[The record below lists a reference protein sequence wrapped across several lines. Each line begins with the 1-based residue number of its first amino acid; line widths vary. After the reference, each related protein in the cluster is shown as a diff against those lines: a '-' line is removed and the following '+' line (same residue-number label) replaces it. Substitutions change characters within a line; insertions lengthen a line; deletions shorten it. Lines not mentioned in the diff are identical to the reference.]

1 MSIPHLLQVGSQKPC
16 SMFLYLKKV
25 AMKAIKKKLNVITL
39 KRIILTAAV
48 TLFFLHMLPANEWQ
62 HCQPHST
69 LFFPR
74 PSIHILSPCQNIRG
88 RISLRSSSGQSWKTG
103 WPGRGSTF
111 VISLTPSLA
120 QEKRIK
126 KERRQI
132 CIKLQ
137 SAIGLWWCLQP
148 SPQVRA
154 PSCSLSRAQ
163 KIFLART
170 SYSSLTP

>member
-1 MSIPHLLQVGSQKPC
+1 
-16 SMFLYLKKV
+16 MFLYLKKV

-39 KRIILTAAV
+39 KRIILIAAV
-48 TLFFLHMLPANEWQ
+48 TPFFLHMLPSNEWQ

-74 PSIHILSPCQNIRG
+74 PSIHTLSPCQNIRG

-103 WPGRGSTF
+103 RPGRGSTF

-120 QEKRIK
+120 QEKRRK
-126 KERRQI
+126 KKKNTERGQI

-170 SYSSLTP
+170 SYKPLTP